1 MCPKTSHNMP
11 GDKSLPPTPAQSVR
25 SAVFSPESY
34 TRILE
39 EENEQLR
46 LLVQQLSQQRN
57 ILESRLA
64 DEKENRTAMSTK
76 LSESRSEL
84 EARDSAMADVAATII
99 VAFRRYTSSLPPDE
113 SGGREIP
120 GTYSYFD
127 NDSQNLS
134 P

>member
-1 MCPKTSHNMP
+1 MP
-11 GDKSLPPTPAQSVR
+11 GEKALPPIPTQSVP

-64 DEKENRTAMSTK
+64 DEKEKRTAMSRE
-76 LSESRSEL
+76 LSESKSEL
-84 EARDSAMADVAATII
+84 EARDSAMADIAATIRT
-99 VAFRRYTSSLPPDE
+99 AED
-113 SGGREIP
+113 G
-120 GTYSYFD
+120 
-127 NDSQNLS
+127 
-134 P
+134 